1 MAKIIGLTGGIGSG
15 KTTIVNYIA
24 SKNIP
29 VYIADDAGKRVM
41 EQAEIIQRINLL
53 FDGKVLL
60 NNGQL
65 DRKKIASLVFNN
77 SEKLEAL
84 NKIVHPA
91 VADDFDLFCQKF
103 EKEVLIVK
111 ESAILFESG
120 AYKNCDATIL
130 VTAPQ
135 SVRIHRVMKRDNISE
150 EEVEQR
156 MKNQMSDEE
165 KIPYADFVI
174 TNIKLEDAYK
184 QTDAV
189 LRQFLMK

>member
-150 EEVEQR
+150 EEVMQR

>member
-65 DRKKIASLVFNN
+65 DRKKIASLVFND

-150 EEVEQR
+150 EEVMQR

>member
-65 DRKKIASLVFNN
+65 DRKKIASLVFND

-91 VADDFDLFCQKF
+91 VADDFKLFCQKF
-103 EKEVLIVK
+103 EKEVVIVK

-174 TNIKLEDAYK
+174 TNIDLKEAYK

-189 LRQFLMK
+189 LSQFLMK